1 MKAKQLTT
9 AGRRQGGLRPRGN
22 MERELGNP
30 LDNPK
35 HEAFAQEVAKGKT
48 LCKAY
53 VLAGYADDRGKRLE
67 ATSNYN
73 NQRSYQGANRR
84 GGGPRRRFDRTCSQG
99 VSQDRFLQ
107 PGRLRQSIGRG
118 RISRVTPEQFAA
130 IGEVQ
135 TDTIGD
141 VSRVKLKLLDKLR
154 ALNDLGRHLGM
165 FVDKTET
172 KVDGMIVVDPRAG
185 KL

>member
-1 MKAKQLTT
+1 
-9 AGRRQGGLRPRGN
+9 

-53 VLAGYADDRGKRLE
+53 VLAGYADDRGNASKLHQITTIKDRIKELTAE
-67 ATSNYN
+67 AAA
-73 NQRSYQGANRR
+73 RA
-84 GGGPRRRFDRTCSQG
+84 G
-99 VSQDRFLQ
+99 VSIERVLKE
-107 PGRLRQSIGRG
+107 LAKIGFSNLG
-118 RISRVTPEQFAA
+118 DYVSPSGVVDISRVTPEQFAA